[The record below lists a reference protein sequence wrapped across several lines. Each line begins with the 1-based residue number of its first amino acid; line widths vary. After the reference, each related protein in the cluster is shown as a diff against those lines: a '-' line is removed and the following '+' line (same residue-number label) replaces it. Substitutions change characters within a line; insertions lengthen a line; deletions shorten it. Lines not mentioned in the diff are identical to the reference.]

1 MTARAFIVDGGVARA
16 VSADEAAGAIGKAPL
31 VWVHLDG
38 SADHARAWLN
48 ARGLDNLV
56 IAALLATE
64 TRPRLDMMDGGALL
78 NLRGPD
84 AAKANNPDLLASV
97 RMWVTSGWVVS
108 VTMRDLAALECVEK
122 EIRRGH
128 VSDPGDLVST
138 LAQAITDELDP
149 DVIQM
154 GDTLDDCE
162 EMFGPGNALQL
173 RRTIARA
180 RAKAIAYRRFVAP
193 QQVALERLA
202 NVQAPWLA
210 DDDRLHLREVADRAA
225 RMAEELEAI
234 RERAALIHE
243 QLTDLRAELI
253 DTRSL
258 VIAIVAL
265 VFLPLTFLTGLLGM
279 NVAGIPYAHEPW
291 AFWGV
296 VAVCVAIAVGVAAY
310 FIRARWFR

>member
-1 MTARAFIVDGGVARA
+1 MTARAFIVENGIARA
-16 VSADEAAGAIGKAPL
+16 SDRDAAAVAIGTASL

-38 SADHARAWLN
+38 AEKSAGDWLK
-48 ARGLDNLV
+48 ARGLDDLV
-56 IAALLATE
+56 VGALLATE

-84 AAKANNPDLLASV
+84 AAKVRNPDLLASV
-97 RMWVTSGWVVS
+97 RLWVTSGWVVS
-108 VTMRDLAALECVEK
+108 VTMRDLAALECVDDQM
-122 EIRRGH
+122 RRGE
-128 VSDPGDLVST
+128 VTDPGDLVSA
-138 LAQAITDELDP
+138 LAAAITDELDP
-149 DVIQM
+149 DVIAL

-162 EMFGPGNALQL
+162 EMFGPSNALQL
-173 RRTIARA
+173 RRTIAKA

-225 RMAEELEAI
+225 RMAEELESI

-291 AFWGV
+291 AFAGV
-296 VAVCVAIAVGVAAY
+296 VAICIAVAVGVAVY